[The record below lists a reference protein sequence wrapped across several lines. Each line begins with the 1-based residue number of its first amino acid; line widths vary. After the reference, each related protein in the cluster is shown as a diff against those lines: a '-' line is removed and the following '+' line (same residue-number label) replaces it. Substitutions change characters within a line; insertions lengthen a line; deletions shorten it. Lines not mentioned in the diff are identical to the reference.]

1 LAGEST
7 TLESLWKSRLG
18 LLGKTVHVEGVQ
30 QAMRGRLLDVT
41 LDRVD
46 LDIGGEVISITP
58 ESVKHIHAD

>member
-1 LAGEST
+1 
-7 TLESLWKSRLG
+7 
-18 LLGKTVHVEGVQ
+18 
-30 QAMRGRLLDVT
+30 MRGRLLDVT